1 MSKELQ
7 KKQSKEVGTITWRNR
22 INVDENQL
30 SKAALALL
38 AFNVTKKEERETQD
52 LFEEDQYVYLQ
63 VATTT
68 LSEKTKQFKVTLPNP
83 IYQETEWCIFTK
95 DEVAE
100 SVKDVV
106 KSNNRKAKVIGITK
120 LKKNYKEYEAK
131 RKLKASYDMFVADND
146 LHLRLPALLG
156 KKFMESKRYPILVK
170 DINAKNII
178 QKLDSLTQKSFFS
191 LNGDNCMIRVGKTD
205 QSDTQIKAN
214 VLAILKKLNDLIEK
228 DNIKHLSIKLLQ
240 SPALPFYN
248 AGPIIPSAGQL
259 ISKNIKEGVL
269 QIAPADTNTKL
280 FVTWPKDKPADIDE
294 FRKTFEKFGKLQNVE
309 IPQSKNKKP
318 RNFGFVEFESN
329 EAAKKALE
337 KHKSGDKFTAK
348 LFTSKRK
355 RDDDSDDMMIEDSSP
370 QQEQI
375 EAPSKKQKLIEPAP
389 SKPTPAA
396 NTAEKAKGAEK
407 SKAPETPKAAENP
420 KVVATPKASE
430 KPKAVETPKAAE
442 KPKPAEKAKV
452 AETPKAAE
460 KPKAVETPKAA
471 EKAKSTETPKPAE
484 KPKATETP
492 KVAKAAEKAKAA
504 ETPKVAEKPK
514 SAETA
519 NDAETPKAAEKPK
532 AAATPKA
539 TPKKKAAETPKVT
552 EKPKVAETP
561 KTAETPKVAEAPK
574 VTETEK
580 AVETTKAAEKP
591 EVAENNKEANGVPA
605 NADEPKATS
614 AGIPKPQFESDKA
627 PATPQENAT
636 TTAAAPAQPAQPQT
650 QVQPEAPQTPTKSS
664 EEQNDGETPKKRKK
678 TDVPLSTRVL
688 RSRTPAAN
696 KTGES
701 VSTPTK

>member
-309 IPQSKNKKP
+309 IPESKNKKP

-396 NTAEKAKGAEK
+396 NTADKAKVAEK
-407 SKAPETPKAAENP
+407 PKAAETPKAAEKT

-430 KPKAVETPKAAE
+430 KPKAAE

-484 KPKATETP
+484 KPKAAETP
-492 KVAKAAEKAKAA
+492 KAAKSAEKAA

-519 NDAETPKAAEKPK
+519 NDAETPKVAEAAEAPKAAEKPK

-552 EKPKVAETP
+552 EKPKAAETP
-561 KTAETPKVAEAPK
+561 KTAEAPKVAETP
-574 VTETEK
+574 K
-580 AVETTKAAEKP
+580 AVEKP
-591 EVAENNKEANGVPA
+591 EVAENSKESNGVPA
-605 NADEPKATS
+605 NANEPKATN